1 MFATTKLTVSNNE
14 KNMPVCLF
22 VCLNV
27 RKITELDYIIEH
39 FRFDF
44 FLIVADKTA
53 TSINYGNFSFD

>member
-27 RKITELDYIIEH
+27 RKITELVKLHY
-39 FRFDF
+39 
-44 FLIVADKTA
+44 
-53 TSINYGNFSFD
+53 